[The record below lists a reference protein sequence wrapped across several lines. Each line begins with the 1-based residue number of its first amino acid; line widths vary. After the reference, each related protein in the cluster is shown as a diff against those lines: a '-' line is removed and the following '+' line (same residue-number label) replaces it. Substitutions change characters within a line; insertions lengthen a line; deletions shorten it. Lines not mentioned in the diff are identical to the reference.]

1 MEVPIVQLIQG
12 MLAPGLMISACGLLL
27 LGMNNK
33 YSLVVNRIRLL
44 NEEKRKI
51 FHLKK
56 LDEMEVSR
64 LSNIELQISHLI
76 ERISLV
82 RTTVFSYSIAVALFI
97 VSSVLIG
104 ITVNKNTPTFDW
116 LIVGF
121 FYAGMLAVFV
131 GIILA
136 AIEVWKG
143 YRIVKIE
150 ISEVY
155 KPLNRYCYCT
165 TSSFTITWPPIPAFT
180 RYSPFCHPSTG
191 NMM

>member
-1 MEVPIVQLIQG
+1 MEIPIVHLIQG

-51 FHLKK
+51 FHMEKM
-56 LDEMEVSR
+56 DENEISR

-82 RTTVFSYSIAVALFI
+82 RTAVFSYSVAVALFI

-104 ITVNKNTPTFDW
+104 ITINKNTPTFDW
-116 LIVGF
+116 LIVAF
-121 FYAGMLAVFV
+121 FYAGMFAVFV
-131 GIILA
+131 GIIFA

-155 KPLNRYCYCT
+155 KP
-165 TSSFTITWPPIPAFT
+165 ID
-180 RYSPFCHPSTG
+180 
-191 NMM
+191 

>member
-1 MEVPIVQLIQG
+1 METPITNLIQG

-51 FHLKK
+51 FHQKEK
-56 LDEMEVSR
+56 DEIDSSR

-76 ERISLV
+76 GRISLV
-82 RTTVFSYSIAVALFI
+82 RNAVFSYSLAVALFI

-104 ITVNKNTPTFDW
+104 VTISQRTPGFDW
-116 LIVGF
+116 LIVAF
-121 FYAGMLAVFV
+121 FYAGMFAVFL
-131 GIILA
+131 GIIFA

-150 ISEVY
+150 ISEIY
-155 KPLNRYCYCT
+155 KPVD
-165 TSSFTITWPPIPAFT
+165 
-180 RYSPFCHPSTG
+180 
-191 NMM
+191 

>member
-1 MEVPIVQLIQG
+1 METPIVHLIQG

-51 FHLKK
+51 FHQESV
-56 LDEMEVSR
+56 DENDSNR

-76 ERISLV
+76 GRIFLV
-82 RTTVFSYSIAVALFI
+82 RNAVFSYSLAVALFI

-104 ITVNKNTPTFDW
+104 ITINKNTPAFDW
-116 LIVGF
+116 LIVAF
-121 FYAGMLAVFV
+121 FYAGMFAVFLGV
-131 GIILA
+131 VFA

-150 ISEVY
+150 ISEIY
-155 KPLNRYCYCT
+155 KP
-165 TSSFTITWPPIPAFT
+165 ID
-180 RYSPFCHPSTG
+180 
-191 NMM
+191 

>member
-1 MEVPIVQLIQG
+1 METPIVQLIQG

-51 FHLKK
+51 FHMKTV
-56 LDEMEVSR
+56 DEIETSR

-76 ERISLV
+76 ERILLV
-82 RTTVFSYSIAVALFI
+82 RNAVFSYSVAVALFI

-104 ITVNKNTPTFDW
+104 VTININTPAFDW
-116 LIVGF
+116 LIVAF
-121 FYAGMLAVFV
+121 FYAGMFAVFV
-131 GIILA
+131 GIIFA

-155 KPLNRYCYCT
+155 KP
-165 TSSFTITWPPIPAFT
+165 IE
-180 RYSPFCHPSTG
+180 
-191 NMM
+191 

>member
-1 MEVPIVQLIQG
+1 METPIVQLIQG

-44 NEEKRKI
+44 TEEKRKI
-51 FHLKK
+51 FHQANI
-56 LDEMEVSR
+56 DETDSNR

-76 ERISLV
+76 GRISLV
-82 RTTVFSYSIAVALFI
+82 RNAVFSYSLGVALFI

-104 ITVNKNTPTFDW
+104 VTINTPTVTFDW
-116 LIVGF
+116 LIVSF
-121 FYAGMLAVFV
+121 FYAGMFAVFV
-131 GIILA
+131 GIIFA

-150 ISEVY
+150 ISEVH
-155 KPLNRYCYCT
+155 KPVD
-165 TSSFTITWPPIPAFT
+165 
-180 RYSPFCHPSTG
+180 
-191 NMM
+191 

>member
-1 MEVPIVQLIQG
+1 MKTSIVLLIQG
-12 MLAPGLMISACGLLL
+12 MLAPGVMISACGLLL

-51 FHLKK
+51 FSHKNIEE
-56 LDEMEVSR
+56 DEGNR

-76 ERISLV
+76 QRISLV
-82 RTTVFSYSIAVALFI
+82 RNAVFGYSIAIALFI

-104 ITVNKNTPTFDW
+104 ITINSKSAAFDW
-116 LIVGF
+116 LIVSF
-121 FYAGMLAVFV
+121 FYAGMFAVFV
-131 GIILA
+131 GIIFA

-150 ISEVY
+150 IFEVF
-155 KPLNRYCYCT
+155 KKD
-165 TSSFTITWPPIPAFT
+165 IPP
-180 RYSPFCHPSTG
+180 S
-191 NMM
+191 

>member
-1 MEVPIVQLIQG
+1 MEIPIVHLIQG

-51 FHLKK
+51 FHQVKIEEI
-56 LDEMEVSR
+56 DRSR

-76 ERISLV
+76 SRISLV
-82 RTTVFSYSIAVALFI
+82 RNAVFGYSLAVALFI

-104 ITVNKNTPTFDW
+104 VTINKNSPGFDW
-116 LIVGF
+116 LIVAF
-121 FYAGMLAVFV
+121 FYAGMFAVFV
-131 GIILA
+131 GIVFA

-155 KPLNRYCYCT
+155 KQ
-165 TSSFTITWPPIPAFT
+165 ID
-180 RYSPFCHPSTG
+180 
-191 NMM
+191 

>member
-1 MEVPIVQLIQG
+1 MQTSIVQLIQG

-44 NEEKRKI
+44 NEEKRGL
-51 FHLKK
+51 FHLEKM
-56 LDEMEVSR
+56 DENQTSR

-76 ERISLV
+76 SRISLV
-82 RTTVFSYSIAVALFI
+82 RMAVFSYSVAVALFI

-104 ITVNKNTPTFDW
+104 LTLNKNTPAFDW
-116 LIVGF
+116 LIMSF
-121 FYAGMLAVFV
+121 FYAGMLAVFT
-131 GIILA
+131 GIVFA

-155 KPLNRYCYCT
+155 KR
-165 TSSFTITWPPIPAFT
+165 AA
-180 RYSPFCHPSTG
+180 
-191 NMM
+191 

>member
-51 FHLKK
+51 FHLEII
-56 LDEMEVSR
+56 DEDESSR

-82 RTTVFSYSIAVALFI
+82 RNAVFSYSVAVALFI

-104 ITVNKNTPTFDW
+104 ITMNTSTRAFDW
-116 LIVGF
+116 LIVAF
-121 FYAGMLAVFV
+121 FYAGMFAVFV
-131 GIILA
+131 GIIFA

-155 KPLNRYCYCT
+155 KPVD
-165 TSSFTITWPPIPAFT
+165 
-180 RYSPFCHPSTG
+180 
-191 NMM
+191 

>member
-1 MEVPIVQLIQG
+1 MNPLSMETPIVQLIQG

-51 FHLKK
+51 FHQDSIDD
-56 LDEMEVSR
+56 DESSR
-64 LSNIELQISHLI
+64 LSNIELHISHLI
-76 ERISLV
+76 GRISLV
-82 RTTVFSYSIAVALFI
+82 RNAVFSYSMAVALFI

-104 ITVNKNTPTFDW
+104 ITVNTTTRAFDG
-116 LIVGF
+116 LIVAF
-121 FYAGMLAVFV
+121 FYAGMFAVFV
-131 GIILA
+131 GIIFA

-155 KPLNRYCYCT
+155 KP
-165 TSSFTITWPPIPAFT
+165 I
-180 RYSPFCHPSTG
+180 G
-191 NMM
+191 

>member
-1 MEVPIVQLIQG
+1 METPIVQLIQG

-44 NEEKRKI
+44 NEEKRKV
-51 FHLKK
+51 FHQENI
-56 LDEMEVSR
+56 DENDSNR

-82 RTTVFSYSIAVALFI
+82 RNAVFSYSLAVALFI

-104 ITVNKNTPTFDW
+104 LTINSKTITFDW
-116 LIVGF
+116 LIVAF

-131 GIILA
+131 GIVFA

-155 KPLNRYCYCT
+155 KPVD
-165 TSSFTITWPPIPAFT
+165 
-180 RYSPFCHPSTG
+180 
-191 NMM
+191 

>member
-1 MEVPIVQLIQG
+1 MNTSIVQLIQG

-51 FHLKK
+51 FHQDGI
-56 LDEMEVSR
+56 DENDSSR

-76 ERISLV
+76 GRISLV
-82 RTTVFSYSIAVALFI
+82 RNAVFSYSLGVALFI

-104 ITVNKNTPTFDW
+104 ITIKRIASAFDW
-116 LIVGF
+116 LIIAF
-121 FYAGMLAVFV
+121 FYAGMFSVFV
-131 GIILA
+131 GIIFA

-155 KPLNRYCYCT
+155 KP
-165 TSSFTITWPPIPAFT
+165 ID
-180 RYSPFCHPSTG
+180 
-191 NMM
+191 

>member
-1 MEVPIVQLIQG
+1 METPIVHLIQG

-51 FHLKK
+51 FHQEQI
-56 LDEMEVSR
+56 DEIDGSR

-82 RTTVFSYSIAVALFI
+82 RNAVFSYSLAVALFI

-104 ITVNKNTPTFDW
+104 VTIGNKTPGFDW
-116 LIVGF
+116 LIVAF
-121 FYAGMLAVFV
+121 FYAGMFAVFM
-131 GIILA
+131 GIVFA

-150 ISEVY
+150 ISEIY
-155 KPLNRYCYCT
+155 KPVD
-165 TSSFTITWPPIPAFT
+165 
-180 RYSPFCHPSTG
+180 
-191 NMM
+191 

>member
-1 MEVPIVQLIQG
+1 MEIPIVHLIQG

-44 NEEKRKI
+44 NEEKRKL
-51 FHLKK
+51 FHKDSI
-56 LDEMEVSR
+56 DEEESSR

-76 ERISLV
+76 GRISLV
-82 RTTVFSYSIAVALFI
+82 RNAVFSYSMAVALFI

-104 ITVNKNTPTFDW
+104 ITINTITRAFDW
-116 LIVGF
+116 LIVAF
-121 FYAGMLAVFV
+121 FYAGMFAVFV
-131 GIILA
+131 GIIFA

-155 KPLNRYCYCT
+155 KP
-165 TSSFTITWPPIPAFT
+165 I
-180 RYSPFCHPSTG
+180 G
-191 NMM
+191 

>member
-1 MEVPIVQLIQG
+1 METPITHLIQG

-51 FHLKK
+51 FHQEQK
-56 LDEMEVSR
+56 DEIDSSR

-76 ERISLV
+76 GRISLV
-82 RTTVFSYSIAVALFI
+82 RNAVFSYSLAVALFI

-104 ITVNKNTPTFDW
+104 VTISQRTPGFDW
-116 LIVGF
+116 LIVAF
-121 FYAGMLAVFV
+121 FYAGMFAVFL
-131 GIILA
+131 GIIFA

-150 ISEVY
+150 ISEIY
-155 KPLNRYCYCT
+155 KPVD
-165 TSSFTITWPPIPAFT
+165 
-180 RYSPFCHPSTG
+180 
-191 NMM
+191 

>member
-1 MEVPIVQLIQG
+1 METPIVPLIQG

-51 FHLKK
+51 FHLDKI
-56 LDEMEVSR
+56 DEAESSR

-76 ERISLV
+76 SRISLV
-82 RTTVFSYSIAVALFI
+82 RNAVFSYSMAVALFI

-104 ITVNKNTPTFDW
+104 IIIGTRTPAFDW
-116 LIVGF
+116 LIVAF
-121 FYAGMLAVFV
+121 FYAGMFAVFV
-131 GIILA
+131 GIIFA

-150 ISEVY
+150 ISEVF
-155 KPLNRYCYCT
+155 KPVE
-165 TSSFTITWPPIPAFT
+165 
-180 RYSPFCHPSTG
+180 
-191 NMM
+191 

>member
-1 MEVPIVQLIQG
+1 MDTPIIHLIQG

-51 FHLKK
+51 FHIKQV
-56 LDEMEVSR
+56 DEIESSR

-76 ERISLV
+76 GRISLV
-82 RTTVFSYSIAVALFI
+82 RLAVFSYSLAVALFI

-104 ITVNKNTPTFDW
+104 VTINKNTPGFDW
-116 LIVGF
+116 LIIAF

-131 GIILA
+131 GIIFA

-150 ISEVY
+150 ISEIY
-155 KPLNRYCYCT
+155 KPVE
-165 TSSFTITWPPIPAFT
+165 
-180 RYSPFCHPSTG
+180 
-191 NMM
+191 

>member
-1 MEVPIVQLIQG
+1 METPIVQLIQG

-27 LGMNNK
+27 LGMNSK
-33 YSLVVNRIRLL
+33 YSLVVTRIRLL

-51 FHLKK
+51 FHQDKINE
-56 LDEMEVSR
+56 DDSNR

-76 ERISLV
+76 GRISLV
-82 RTTVFSYSIAVALFI
+82 RNGVFSYSLAVALFI

-104 ITVNKNTPTFDW
+104 MTINTRTPTFDW
-116 LIVGF
+116 LIVAF
-121 FYAGMLAVFV
+121 FYAGMFAVFI
-131 GIILA
+131 GIIFA

-155 KPLNRYCYCT
+155 K
-165 TSSFTITWPPIPAFT
+165 A
-180 RYSPFCHPSTG
+180 
-191 NMM
+191 MD